1 VKIDNNKFFR
11 VFGILTIL
19 FVSSTSPYLSWE
31 VSASDLEE
39 KIQRVENGLYERS
52 TEGLPIGE
60 KMTLAERM
68 EYYKVPGV
76 SIAIINDFKI
86 E

>member
-1 VKIDNNKFFR
+1 MSNYAR
-11 VFGILTIL
+11 
-19 FVSSTSPYLSWE
+19 
-31 VSASDLEE
+31 A
-39 KIQRVENGLYERS
+39 LYERS

-60 KMTLAERM
+60 KLMLTERM

-86 E
+86 EWAKGYGVLEAGGN